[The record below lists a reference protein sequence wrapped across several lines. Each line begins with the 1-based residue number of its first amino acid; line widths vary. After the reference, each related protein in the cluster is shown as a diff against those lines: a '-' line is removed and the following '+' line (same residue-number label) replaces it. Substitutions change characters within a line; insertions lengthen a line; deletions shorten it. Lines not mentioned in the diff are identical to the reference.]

1 MNDFNFVYEM
11 PFSVSNNSDDDF
23 DRMMFESSGSINPDN
38 SDNSSDED
46 SHVSDVK
53 SITSDS
59 EENNAVLLPPSK

>member
-46 SHVSDVK
+46 SHVSDAK
-53 SITSDS
+53 SIASDS